1 MSKKAEK
8 TVKNLKKPGKK
19 STISKSLEKK
29 SEMSKNRLK
38 PLKTSKKSSK
48 MSKNAEKIVI
58 NVQKPG
64 KNRQKYRKIVKN
76 VEKH

>member
-1 MSKKAEK
+1 
-8 TVKNLKKPGKK
+8 
-19 STISKSLEKK
+19 
-29 SEMSKNRLK
+29 
-38 PLKTSKKSSK
+38 

-58 NVQKPG
+58 NVQKPR

>member
-1 MSKKAEK
+1 
-8 TVKNLKKPGKK
+8 
-19 STISKSLEKK
+19 
-29 SEMSKNRLK
+29 
-38 PLKTSKKSSK
+38 

-76 VEKH
+76 FEKR